1 MSLAAAWGPGAR
13 WFLANVSGVFGR
25 RAFFVPQEFQG
36 NETREGVVSDRR
48 TVFIILQ
55 SQQKQ

>member
-1 MSLAAAWGPGAR
+1 MTTQCLASSDAGH
-13 WFLANVSGVFGR
+13 
-25 RAFFVPQEFQG
+25 FVPQEFQG

>member
-1 MSLAAAWGPGAR
+1 M
-13 WFLANVSGVFGR
+13 
-25 RAFFVPQEFQG
+25 PQEFQG

-55 SQQKQ
+55 KPAEAVNESVAEMINRGKSG

>member
-1 MSLAAAWGPGAR
+1 MTT
-13 WFLANVSGVFGR
+13 VSGVFGR
-25 RAFFVPQEFQG
+25 RAFFVPQEFQD

>member
-1 MSLAAAWGPGAR
+1 MTT
-13 WFLANVSGVFGR
+13 VSGVFGR
-25 RAFFVPQEFQG
+25 RAFVPQEFQG

-55 SQQKQ
+55 SQPEAVNESVAEMINRGKSG

>member
-1 MSLAAAWGPGAR
+1 MTT
-13 WFLANVSGVFGR
+13 VSGVFGR

-36 NETREGVVSDRR
+36 NETREGVVSHRR